1 MSPNRNE
8 NTWDFSSPYEPILR
22 KARICFLPQQEDEE
36 EEEEEP
42 HELLEP
48 FLFLLSFQADF
59 SSSADDQTHEDQ
71 ARLQAIPTSHP
82 SSFIDSDLKICNYP
96 NRAIAT
102 KSIHGELF
110 LSPISESFDHTTSE
124 QNTGSLA
131 EHHDSSSWTISDPT
145 DPTDP
150 KLQRLWSLFLEAR
163 TEFNLEHTDN
173 FQRTTAAKFLRDTIE
188 NCLSYI
194 SSYPFSVG
202 NYPEEATGRETLLKD
217 TLKLAIEAAERGSG
231 GRKRRFDIEAKKKTF
246 TTHGAGGISA
256 TRRGGRAN
264 VSRANAHGNGG
275 KKQAVYHAASYKGY
289 HLWGIFQTPLTYSPH
304 TLIFEE
310 QDGMIDMLRRS
321 MCLLRFEIAR
331 RPHESPHFFS
341 FFFLSCC
348 GSSLIHIIHTLMPWL
363 FRSFNFF
370 LSPFPHKLTLAG
382 PLRSNRASFLPTS
395 IRNERTQGRT
405 LSHFSLVL
413 WGWGRFFFFS
423 RCGY

>member
-22 KARICFLPQQEDEE
+22 KVRICFLPQQE

-59 SSSADDQTHEDQ
+59 SSSVDDQTHEDQ
-71 ARLQAIPTSHP
+71 ARLQAIPTSRP
-82 SSFIDSDLKICNYP
+82 SSFIDSDLTICNYP
-96 NRAIAT
+96 NRAITT
-102 KSIHGELF
+102 KNIHGELF
-110 LSPISESFDHTTSE
+110 LSPISESFDHTTSD

-131 EHHDSSSWTISDPT
+131 EHHDSSSGTISDPT

-163 TEFNLEHTDN
+163 TEFNIEHTDN

-289 HLWGIFQTPLTYSPH
+289 HLWGISYSFDKLTPHPH
-304 TLIFEE
+304 IRGT
-310 QDGMIDMLRRS
+310 RRDDWYAAKIYVPA
-321 MCLLRFEIAR
+321 RFEIAR
-331 RPHESPHFFS
+331 RPHECPHFFS
-341 FFFLSCC
+341 SFFLSCC
-348 GSSLIHIIHTLMPWL
+348 GSSLIHTYPDALAFP
-363 FRSFNFF
+363 RSFNFF

-382 PLRSNRASFLPTS
+382 PLRSNRAGFLPTS
-395 IRNERTQGRT
+395 IRNERTQGRM